1 MPELPGPGRRETRLR
16 HVTEKLAATEVCD
29 QTPDIVEV
37 AELEH
42 PLNHPQ
48 GIFLEMI
55 NRELSVP
62 KQTLEPINNLG
73 PGRLVGLIFLRD

>member
-16 HVTEKLAATEVCD
+16 HVTEKLATAVVCD

-48 GIFLEMI
+48 GVFLEVI
-55 NRELSVP
+55 NRESNFP
-62 KQTLEPINNLG
+62 KQKLEPFNDLG
-73 PGRLVGLIFLRD
+73 LGRSVGLLFFL